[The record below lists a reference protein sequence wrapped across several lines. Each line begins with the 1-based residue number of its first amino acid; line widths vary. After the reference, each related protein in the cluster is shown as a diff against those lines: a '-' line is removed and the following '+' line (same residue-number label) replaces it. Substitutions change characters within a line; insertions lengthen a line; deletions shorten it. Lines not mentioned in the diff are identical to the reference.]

1 MRHGAQ
7 SNPPNRF
14 EAVRHVPDPEHFEHA
29 ADDWFALQDQ
39 EITYFVDSSKSI
51 VSENDS
57 PDIPFRYSINP
68 YRGCAHGCTYCY
80 ARNTHEYFGLS
91 AGLDFETKI
100 FVKEDAPKLF
110 RDFLAKPG
118 FEVGPIAFSGVTDC
132 YQPAERR
139 FRLTRGCLE
148 VALAHGVPVGIVT
161 KNALVARDIDL
172 LAELA
177 RRKLARVYL
186 SIGTLNAELAR
197 SMEPRASIPEARLR
211 AIRELAGAGV
221 PVGVMTAP
229 IVPGLNEEELP
240 TILAA
245 AHNAGARSAGYTML
259 RLPLTVEPVF
269 REWLRLAYPDKV
281 SRVEGRIR
289 SMRDGEM
296 SSSTWGERMSGKGV
310 FAGQIAQMFRL
321 HARRIGI
328 NGRLPEYDRT
338 QFVPPLK
345 HGQKRLF

>member
-14 EAVRHVPDPEHFEHA
+14 DAVRHVPDPAHFEHETEE
-29 ADDWFALQDQ
+29 WFARQ
-39 EITYFVDSSKSI
+39 EQAITYYVDSSRSI
-51 VSENDS
+51 VSQNDS

-80 ARNTHEYFGLS
+80 ARNTHEYLGLS

-100 FVKEDAPKLF
+100 FVKEQAPRLF
-110 RDFLAKPG
+110 REFLAKPG

-148 VALAHGVPVGIVT
+148 VALECGVPVGIVT
-161 KNALVARDIDL
+161 KNALVTQDIDL
-172 LAELA
+172 LTELA

-186 SIGTLNAELAR
+186 SIGTLDPEFAR

-211 AIRELAGAGV
+211 AVRELAEAGV

-229 IVPGLNEEELP
+229 IIPGLNEEELP
-240 TILAA
+240 ALLAS
-245 AHNAGARSAGYTML
+245 AHAAGARSAGYTML

-269 REWLRLAYPDKV
+269 REWLAEAYPDKV

-289 SMRDGEM
+289 AMRDGEM
-296 SSSTWGERMSGKGV
+296 NSSTWGERMKGKGV
-310 FAGQIAQMFRL
+310 LAGQISQVFRL

-328 NGRLPEYDRT
+328 NGKLPEYDRS
-338 QFVPPLK
+338 QFRPPLK